1 MTFDREE
8 YTDLIAEKAKDPVN
22 GQRTNLEI
30 MQQAAVKAS
39 HLTGDAH
46 WDTFLSYIEA
56 ARTALERDRDN
67 AVNLLKAPNMVDANE
82 IMVLKLSI
90 ARLEFG
96 IGLLGGIVSLPK
108 DIQEQGTKAAEILAR
123 LDG

>member
-1 MTFDREE
+1 MTFDRQE
-8 YTDLIAEKAKDPVN
+8 YTDHIAEKTKERAN

-39 HLTGDAH
+39 HLTGDVH
-46 WDTFLSYIEA
+46 WDTYLTYIQH
-56 ARTALERDRDN
+56 AREALESERDN
-67 AVNLLKAPNMVDANE
+67 AVLLLKAPEMVDANE
-82 IMVLKLSI
+82 IMVLKIRI

-96 IGLLGGIVSLPK
+96 IGLLIGVVSLPK
-108 DIQEQGTKAAEILAR
+108 DIQEQGEKAAELLAR